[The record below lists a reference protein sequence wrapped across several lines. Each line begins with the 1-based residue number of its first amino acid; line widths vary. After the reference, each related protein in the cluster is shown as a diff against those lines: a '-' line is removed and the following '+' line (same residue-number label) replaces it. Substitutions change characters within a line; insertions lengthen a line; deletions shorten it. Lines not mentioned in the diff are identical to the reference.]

1 MCHRVSVT
9 TPFGI
14 SCLTVSSQTGGV
26 AVLRLIAQLVKPYRW
41 VLAIILLAMLVQTGM
56 TLLVPWPFKIIIDSV
71 GGSHPVPKW
80 LSWFLPMLGSGDIKM
95 RIATAAAVL
104 VVMIAAVTAIANF
117 FTTYFTASIG
127 QWIAND
133 LRSRTYHH
141 LQLLSLKYYHSH
153 RVGSI
158 LSTITD
164 DVTTIQGFASSST
177 VGMFIDLL
185 TIGGMLVVMF
195 VMKVEF
201 ALIAAAVLPFMIF
214 FVSHVRRGIENAT
227 KEVRKYQADLVAA
240 AEEGL
245 EAVETEQAYVHEE
258 IEERQLADI
267 GRMVVVAALKAR
279 RIRAFLTPV
288 LTIPVALCTAFI
300 FWRGTWLFLHHN
312 PDGSRMMELGVLQV
326 FSVYLAKF
334 FAPVQD
340 LSQQADTFAQTAVA
354 VQRIRAILD
363 ADTMIEERPDAID
376 PPVFRGHISLEHV
389 AFSYDEKTPVL
400 RDISFT
406 VEPGDLV
413 GIVGHA
419 GSGKSTVIGLIARFY
434 DADSGTI
441 TIDGVD
447 IRDYKVHGLRSQ
459 IGFVLQDTVLFRGT
473 IHDNIAFGRP
483 DATREEVIEAAKN
496 ANADEFIIRM
506 PDGYDSTVGERGMTL
521 SGGQR
526 QRIGIA
532 RALIRD
538 NPILI
543 LDEPTAALDAE
554 SEHLV
559 IEALQR
565 LMKGRTVLCIAHRLS
580 TLHDASKIVVIK
592 DGVVAEQGTNEE
604 LLALN
609 GLYADFHRIQYGD
622 QPAQSGTGGVTP
634 T

>member
-1 MCHRVSVT
+1 M
-9 TPFGI
+9 
-14 SCLTVSSQTGGV
+14 
-26 AVLRLIAQLVKPYRW
+26 LRLIAQLIKPYRW
-41 VLAIILLAMLVQTGM
+41 VLVIILAAMLVQTGM
-56 TLLVPWPFKIIIDSV
+56 TLLVPWPFKFIIDNV
-71 GGSHPVPKW
+71 GGHHPVPHW
-80 LSWFLPMLGSGDIKM
+80 LNGFLGQNPGHLEPPYSDDNKI
-95 RIATAAAVL
+95 RIATVAAVM

-117 FTTYFTASIG
+117 FTTYFTASVG
-127 QWIAND
+127 QLVAND
-133 LRSRTYHH
+133 LRTQTYHH
-141 LQLLSLKYYHSH
+141 LQHLSLKYYHSH

-164 DVTTIQGFASSST
+164 DVTTIQGFASQST
-177 VGMFIDLL
+177 VGMLIDLL
-185 TIGGMLVVMF
+185 SIGGMLVVMF
-195 VMKVEF
+195 VMNVEF

-214 FVSHVRRGIENAT
+214 FVSHVRRAIQNAT
-227 KEVRKYQADLVAA
+227 REMRKYQSDLVAA

-267 GRMVVVAALKAR
+267 GRMVVIAALKAR
-279 RIRAFLTPV
+279 RVRALLAPV

-300 FWRGTWLFLHHN
+300 FWRGTYLFVHK
-312 PDGSRMMELGVLQV
+312 GMELGVLSV
-326 FSVYLAKF
+326 FTVYLARF

-340 LSQQADTFAQTAVA
+340 LSAQADTFAQTAVA

-363 ADTMIEERPDAID
+363 ADTVIEERPDATD
-376 PPVFRGHISLEHV
+376 PPPFRGQIALEHV
-389 AFSYDEKTPVL
+389 AFGYDAESPVL
-400 RDISFT
+400 RDVSFT
-406 VEPGDLV
+406 AEPGEMI

-419 GSGKSTVIGLIARFY
+419 GCGKSTAISLIARFY

-447 IRDYKVHGLRSQ
+447 IRNYKVHGLRSQ

-473 IHDNIAFGRP
+473 VHDNIAFGRP
-483 DATREEVIEAAKN
+483 DATREEVVQAAKL
-496 ANADEFIIRM
+496 ANADEFITRM

-559 IEALQR
+559 VEALQR

-580 TLHDASKIVVIK
+580 TLHDADKIVVMK
-592 DGVVAEQGTNEE
+592 DGLVAEQGTNHE

-609 GLYADFHRIQYGD
+609 GLYAEFHRIQYGD
-622 QPAQSGTGGVTP
+622 ESAQTSAGGVTP

>member
-1 MCHRVSVT
+1 M
-9 TPFGI
+9 F
-14 SCLTVSSQTGGV
+14 
-26 AVLRLIAQLVKPYRW
+26 RLVAQLIKPYRR
-41 VLAIILLAMLVQTGM
+41 VLLIVLSASLVTMGM
-56 TLLVPWPFKIIIDSV
+56 TLLVPWPFKLIIDSI
-71 GGSHPVPKW
+71 GGKHPPPHW
-80 LSWFLPMLGSGDIKM
+80 LDWFLHLLGNGDIRM
-95 RIATAAAVL
+95 RIATLAAAM
-104 VVMIAAVTAIANF
+104 VVMIAVVNAIANYF
-117 FTTYFTASIG
+117 NTYFTASIG
-127 QWIAND
+127 QWVAND
-133 LRSRTYHH
+133 LRTQAYHH
-141 LQLLSLKYYHSH
+141 LQHLSLKYYHTH

-164 DVTTIQGFASSST
+164 DVTTIQGFASQGT
-177 VGMFIDLL
+177 VSMFVDLL

-195 VMKVEF
+195 IMNVEF

-214 FVSHVRRGIENAT
+214 FVSHVRRAIQHAT
-227 KEVRKYQADLVAA
+227 KEVRKHQADLVASA
-240 AEEGL
+240 QEGL
-245 EAVETEQAYVHEE
+245 ESVETEQAYVHEE

-279 RIRAFLTPV
+279 RIRALLTPV
-288 LTIPVALCTAFI
+288 LTIPVALCTAFV
-300 FWRGTWLFLHHN
+300 FWRGSYLFVHHK
-312 PDGSRMMELGVLQV
+312 MELGVLQV
-326 FSVYLAKF
+326 FSVYLTRF
-334 FAPVQD
+334 FGPVQD
-340 LSQQADTFAQTAVA
+340 LSQQADTIAQTAVA

-363 ADTMIEERPDAID
+363 ADTVIEERPDATD
-376 PPVFRGHISLEHV
+376 PPPFGGQIAFEHV
-389 AFSYDEKTPVL
+389 AFGYDAESPVL

-406 VEPGDLV
+406 AEPGELV

-419 GSGKSTVIGLIARFY
+419 GSGKSTAISLIARFY

-441 TIDGVD
+441 RIDGVD

-459 IGFVLQDTVLFRGT
+459 IGFVLQDTVLFGGT

-483 DATREEVIEAAKN
+483 DATREEVVQAAKL
-496 ANADEFIIRM
+496 ANADEFITRM
-506 PDGYDSTVGERGMTL
+506 PDGYDGMVGERGMTL

-580 TLHDASKIVVIK
+580 TLHDADKIVVMK
-592 DGVVAEQGTNEE
+592 DGVVAEQGTNQE

-609 GLYADFHRIQYGD
+609 GLYAEFHRIQYGD
-622 QPAQSGTGGVTP
+622 QSAQTSTDGLTP

>member
-1 MCHRVSVT
+1 M
-9 TPFGI
+9 
-14 SCLTVSSQTGGV
+14 
-26 AVLRLIAQLVKPYRW
+26 LRLIAQLVKPYRW
-41 VLAIILLAMLVQTGM
+41 VLVIILIAMLVQTGM
-56 TLLVPWPFKIIIDSV
+56 TLLLPWPFKIIIDSV
-71 GGSHPVPKW
+71 GGHHPVPKW
-80 LSWFLPMLGSGDIKM
+80 LSWFLPMLGSNDIRM
-95 RIATAAAVL
+95 RIATAAAIM

-133 LRSRTYHH
+133 LRARTYHH
-141 LQLLSLKYYHSH
+141 LQLLSLKYYHTH

-177 VGMFIDLL
+177 IGMLIDLL
-185 TIGGMLVVMF
+185 TIGGMLIVMF

-227 KEVRKYQADLVAA
+227 KEVRKYQSDLVAA

-300 FWRGTWLFLHHN
+300 FWRGTYLFIHKK
-312 PDGSRMMELGVLQV
+312 PDGTPWMELGVLQV

-340 LSQQADTFAQTAVA
+340 LSQQADTFAQTTVA

-363 ADTMIEERPDAID
+363 ADTMIEESPNAID
-376 PPVFRGHISLEHV
+376 PPVFRGQIGLEHV
-389 AFSYDEKTPVL
+389 AFGYDEKTPVL

-441 TIDGVD
+441 TIDGVN

-483 DATREEVIEAAKN
+483 DATREEVVEAAKN

-622 QPAQSGTGGVTP
+622 QPAQSSI
-634 T
+634 